1 MTNVTSKIIAGIDK
15 AGNRG
20 EGSLA
25 GSHEVAS
32 HQGRIKEGLAGRPV
46 GKGWECAAT
55 EEEGQHRSNRLRIVW
70 ELTSRNLQAAVTDAR
85 TRLSQNFP
93 GKVCLING
101 LWWILWFKS
110 NALEVAKVGK
120 KFKRDAEISVD
131 RFGLLRK
138 QSSWTQIRSCQLPPR
153 KSVNDL
159 RLTRDRSRSR
169 NQSGGEKNARF
180 KLRLPYQILYRFH
193 CNFLPVSCRGYNA
206 AHVTADMTAKWS
218 TIDSYRRNDR
228 KCTCRIGVMAA
239 MGFTRIE
246 YRPFLLARKRDAKAR
261 LFVLFPRG
269 IQLIKRER
277 NLSPISWFLVIDI
290 WVINTSFSNFQGDF

>member
-20 EGSLA
+20 KGSLA

-32 HQGRIKEGLAGRPV
+32 HQGRIKEGRPV

-85 TRLSQNFP
+85 TRLSQNLSQKFP

-110 NALEVAKVGK
+110 NALEVVKVGK
-120 KFKRDAEISVD
+120 KFKREISVD

-138 QSSWTQIRSCQLPPR
+138 QSSWTQIRSCQPSRKLVWSTPLPWPVTSAESIR
-153 KSVNDL
+153 
-159 RLTRDRSRSR
+159 
-169 NQSGGEKNARF
+169 GEKSARF

-193 CNFLPVSCRGYNA
+193 CNFLSMSCHGYNA
-206 AHVTADMTAKWS
+206 EHVTADMTAKWS
-218 TIDSYRRNDR
+218 MIDSYRRNER
-228 KCTCRIGVMAA
+228 KCTCRIGVMAV
-239 MGFTRIE
+239 MGFNRIE
-246 YRPFLLARKRDAKAR
+246 YCPFLLARERDAKAR
-261 LFVLFPRG
+261 LLYSFCSRHSAH
-269 IQLIKRER
+269 IKRER
-277 NLSPISWFLVIDI
+277 SLSPISWFLLIFEQL
-290 WVINTSFSNFQGDF
+290 TSFSNFQGDF

>member
-20 EGSLA
+20 KGSLA

-32 HQGRIKEGLAGRPV
+32 HQGRIKEGRPV

-85 TRLSQNFP
+85 IWLSQNLSQKFP

-120 KFKRDAEISVD
+120 KFKCKISVD

-138 QSSWTQIRSCQLPPR
+138 QSSWTQIRSCQPSRKLVRSMPLPC
-153 KSVNDL
+153 
-159 RLTRDRSRSR
+159 DRSRPR
-169 NQSGGEKNARF
+169 NQSAAR
-180 KLRLPYQILYRFH
+180 KIRAS
-193 CNFLPVSCRGYNA
+193 SC
-206 AHVTADMTAKWS
+206 D
-218 TIDSYRRNDR
+218 
-228 KCTCRIGVMAA
+228 CRIKFCIA
-239 MGFTRIE
+239 FTATF
-246 YRPFLLARKRDAKAR
+246 YQYLAT
-261 LFVLFPRG
+261 
-269 IQLIKRER
+269 
-277 NLSPISWFLVIDI
+277 DI
-290 WVINTSFSNFQGDF
+290 TRST